1 MATWAERLA
10 AKAQRQAGITEV
22 VPLTA
27 EEKAEEQETARRAA
41 RRPAPGWAQ
50 RIVDRVQAREDRPGP
65 DAA

>member
-1 MATWAERLA
+1 MATWAEKLA
-10 AKAQRQAGITEV
+10 ARAQRQAGITKV

-27 EEKAEEQETARRAA
+27 EEKAAEAAERRRAG

-50 RIVDRVQAREDRPGP
+50 RIVDRVQTREDRPGS